1 MVPYNPPIPRLDGM
15 TEEQRNKALTDYM
28 RESARQINLI
38 AAQLAKELTNNDKK
52 RK

>member
-28 RESARQINLI
+28 TESARQINLI
-38 AAQLAKELTNNDKK
+38 AAALEKELKNNGQE